1 MGSFFASVFA
11 TFVTVPIIGYFIVFV
26 IAKQITKKH
35 RKSVHIALDTTT
47 ILFILSVHYLIVTIW
62 EFSLL
67 WLILILMI
75 AMAILSLLIQYKLNE
90 EVDYKKVFRGF
101 WRFNFLLFFSA
112 YIILI
117 CVGIFISVTQSIS

>member
-1 MGSFFASVFA
+1 MGSFFATVFA
-11 TFVTVPIIGYFIVFV
+11 TLVTVPIIGYFVVFV

-35 RKSVHIALDTTT
+35 RKAVHLALDITT

-62 EFSLL
+62 DFSLL
-67 WLILILMI
+67 WLIFILMI
-75 AMAILSLLIQYKLNE
+75 AMAILSLLLQYKLNE
-90 EVDYKKVFRGF
+90 EVDLKKVFRGF

-117 CVGIFISVTQSIS
+117 CVGIFLSVTKSIS

>member
-1 MGSFFASVFA
+1 MGSFFATVFA
-11 TFVTVPIIGYFIVFV
+11 TLVTVPIIGYFVVFV

-35 RKSVHIALDTTT
+35 RKAVHIALDITTV
-47 ILFILSVHYLIVTIW
+47 LFILSVHYLIVTIW
-62 EFSLL
+62 ELSLL

-75 AMAILSLLIQYKLNE
+75 AMAILSLLLQYKVNE
-90 EVDYKKVFRGF
+90 EVDFKKVFRGF

-117 CVGIFISVTQSIS
+117 CVGIFLSVTKSFS

>member
-11 TFVTVPIIGYFIVFV
+11 TFVTVPIIGYFVVFV
-26 IAKQITKKH
+26 IAKQMTKKH

-90 EVDYKKVFRGF
+90 EVDFKKVFRGF

-112 YIILI
+112 YIILV

>member
-11 TFVTVPIIGYFIVFV
+11 TFVTVPIIGYFVIFV

-35 RKSVHIALDTTT
+35 RKAVHIALDTTT

-67 WLILILMI
+67 WLILIIMI
-75 AMAILSLLIQYKLNE
+75 ALAILSVLLQYKMNE
-90 EVDYKKVFRGF
+90 EVDFKKVFRGF

-112 YIILI
+112 YLILI

>member
-1 MGSFFASVFA
+1 MGSFFASIFA
-11 TFVTVPIIGYFIVFV
+11 TFVTVPIIGYFVVFV

-90 EVDYKKVFRGF
+90 EVDFKKVFRGF
-101 WRFNFLLFFSA
+101 LRINFLLFFSA

>member
-11 TFVTVPIIGYFIVFV
+11 TFVTVPIIGYFVVFV
-26 IAKQITKKH
+26 IAKQMTKKH

-67 WLILILMI
+67 WLILILII